1 MLPEEG
7 QLQLLC
13 SCFMPKRMLQSR
25 WPSYIQEYVYVAIRM
40 IMLHAKRTV
49 AMMMAMLHASWDVA
63 IHSFCCM
70 QDGRW
75 LSAMQP
81 VSEPSTSTPRPSL
94 TRCTKQNQIYIKNYQ
109 MNMQT
114 ECYLR
119 LCALLRI
126 WFLAFLGDRGDV
138 SEPYSQGM
146 LKQLNKK
153 LRTMFFLLSVR
164 IRLHIHT
171 LKLKR
176 QCQEFFWTFYF
187 MNRTDLRS

>member
-1 MLPEEG
+1 MQHFLHEIKLSCIGYFACKKDGCNDDDHVENKRECCNYDDHVAFNKVCLMTMLPEEG

-13 SCFMPKRMLQSR
+13 SCFMPKRMLQLR

-94 TRCTKQNQIYIKNYQ
+94 TRCTKQNQIYNKNYQ
-109 MNMQT
+109 MNM
-114 ECYLR
+114 
-119 LCALLRI
+119 
-126 WFLAFLGDRGDV
+126 
-138 SEPYSQGM
+138 
-146 LKQLNKK
+146 
-153 LRTMFFLLSVR
+153 
-164 IRLHIHT
+164 
-171 LKLKR
+171 
-176 QCQEFFWTFYF
+176 
-187 MNRTDLRS
+187 